1 MKLLIHTY
9 GCQMNVRDS
18 EAVEALMLAA
28 GHEKAANEEEADIV
42 IVNSCTVRQKAEEKA
57 VGKAGNLIAA
67 KKLTVPFS
75 EYKTGV
81 FTYDEECGLYMI
93 SQYGG
98 DYVDG
103 NTGEQVGVTNVLGLY
118 TDVNSIKGDTA
129 GRKEVRTTGEGKG
142 LLLRA
147 GTIES
152 ITWKRTSDK
161 HTLEFYSES
170 GQRADL
176 SVGTTYINILDE
188 SNRASWE

>member
-1 MKLLIHTY
+1 MRQDHKDGYTV
-9 GCQMNVRDS
+9 GWTFTEES
-18 EAVEALMLAA
+18 P
-28 GHEKAANEEEADIV
+28 AANA
-42 IVNSCTVRQKAEEKA
+42 
-57 VGKAGNLIAA
+57 IAA

-81 FTYDEECGLYMI
+81 FTYDEESKLYMI

-103 NTGEQVGVTNVLGLY
+103 NTGEQVGVTNVLVLY

-142 LLLRA
+142 LFLRE

-161 HTLEFYSES
+161 HTLEFYSEN
-170 GQRADL
+170 GQRAEL
-176 SVGTTYINILDE
+176 GVGTTYINILDE
-188 SNRASWE
+188 SRKASWE